1 MIEEFKE
8 ASIRKYLS
16 EKLNGKVTHVRI
28 EKLGSGVVGTG
39 YSVSF
44 KLNGKPQKKI
54 LKTLFTENLG
64 LDHYSDR
71 ARSLILANE
80 NYNTMDKHVKS
91 IDVIGISKK
100 EFISIGDAEEFFIL
114 MEEAKGE
121 DFFKD
126 LENLKEELNG
136 ETKDKIVKLAE
147 FLVKLHGNKKDS
159 YSLYKR
165 KIRDTVGSECLMG
178 VFDVYPEE
186 VNWTSEKEIG
196 EIVKRSVDYWIKTR
210 NMKHRLC
217 EIHGD
222 YHPGNLWFEEDGEFT
237 LLDRARGT
245 WGEAADDLTAFLINP
260 IFYSLAKN
268 GRFDGAYKE
277 IFDLFWNTYFKKT
290 GDKEMRTVMAPYFA
304 FRVAVVCT
312 PAFYGDEFFGDA
324 GNARIVRRKLFNFAL
339 NVLKDSEFKPE
350 KIKEY
355 LG

>member
-1 MIEEFKE
+1 MDEFKE
-8 ASIRKYLS
+8 ANIRKYLS
-16 EKLNGKVTHVRI
+16 EKLNGRVINVKI

-39 YSVSF
+39 YGVSF
-44 KLNGKPQKKI
+44 KLNNKLHKKI
-54 LKTLFTENLG
+54 LKTLFTENLS
-64 LDHYSDR
+64 LDHHSDR

-80 NYNTMDKHVKS
+80 NYNSMEKHVKS
-91 IDVIGISKK
+91 IDVVGVNNKK
-100 EFISIGDAEEFFIL
+100 ELISIGDAKEFFIL
-114 MEEAKGE
+114 MEEAEGE

-126 LENLKEELNG
+126 LENLKEELDDK
-136 ETKDKIVKLAE
+136 TKAKVVKLAE

-159 YSLYKR
+159 DSLYKR

-186 VNWTSEKEIG
+186 VNWTSMGEIG

-222 YHPGNLWFEEDGEFT
+222 YHPGNLWFKEDGDFT

-260 IFYSLAKN
+260 IFYSLAKK
-268 GRFDGAYKE
+268 GRFDGAHKE
-277 IFDLFWNTYFKKT
+277 IFDLFWNTYFEKT
-290 GDKEMRTVMAPYFA
+290 GDREMRTVIAPYFA

-312 PAFYGDEFFGDA
+312 PRFYNDEFFGDA
-324 GNARIVRRKLFNFAL
+324 GNARMVRSKLFKFAL
-339 NVLKDSEFKPE
+339 NVLKDNEFNPG
-350 KIKEY
+350 KIKKY
-355 LG
+355 LD